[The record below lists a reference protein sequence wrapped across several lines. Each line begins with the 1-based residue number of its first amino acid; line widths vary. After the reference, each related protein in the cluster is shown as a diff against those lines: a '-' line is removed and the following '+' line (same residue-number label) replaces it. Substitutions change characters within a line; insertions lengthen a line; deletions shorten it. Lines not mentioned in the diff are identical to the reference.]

1 MEKLLNISNNI
12 DLQISGIEDCIK
24 LLTLFIGDL
33 FDEIPKWDDTFTL
46 INYVYRFDIYKALI
60 DTIEEKL
67 KSKKKE
73 LESINEELYQLHQ
86 QLKNK

>member
-1 MEKLLNISNNI
+1 MEIADKFS
-12 DLQISGIEDCIK
+12 LQIEGMEECIN
-24 LLTLFIGDL
+24 LLTLFINDL
-33 FDEIPKWDDTFTL
+33 FREPPKQDDTL
-46 INYVYRFDIYKALI
+46 SLYNYVYRFDIYDALI
-60 DTIEEKL
+60 RTIEEKL